1 MNEAHFRPGF
11 RLSVFDGV
19 ILLAGLIGGLVVGRQ
34 AWWAGATVGF
44 VVLHFFLFCN
54 VFRIPRV
61 PELIWATVFVLLAGS
76 TILFE
81 VPGWGMAFGLSLV
94 CSAALIWR
102 ATKRQDYHGLLWE
115 RWNPGLR
122 EWWEEQVGSR

>member
-1 MNEAHFRPGF
+1 MNEARFRPGF

-19 ILLAGLIGGLVVGRQ
+19 ILLAGLIGGLVAGRQ

-61 PELIWATVFVLLAGS
+61 PELIWAGVFLVLAGS

-81 VPGWGMAFGLSLV
+81 VPGWGMTFGLSLV
-94 CSAALIWR
+94 CSSALIWK
-102 ATKRQDYHGLLWE
+102 ATRRKDYHGVFWE
-115 RWNPGLR
+115 RRNPGLR
-122 EWWEEQVGSR
+122 EWWDEHTGAK